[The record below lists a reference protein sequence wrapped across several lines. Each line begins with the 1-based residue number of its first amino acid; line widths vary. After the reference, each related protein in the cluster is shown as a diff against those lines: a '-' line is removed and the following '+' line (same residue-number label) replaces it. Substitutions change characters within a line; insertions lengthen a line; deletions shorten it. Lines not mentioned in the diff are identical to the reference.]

1 VTFDFIVVGAG
12 SAGCVLANRLSAEPS
27 ARVLLLEAGERK
39 THLHPLV
46 KVPLAW
52 YPASETKR
60 FGWGFSA
67 EPEVQTEHRVLHQPR
82 GKMLGGTS
90 SINGMMYSR
99 GNRGDYDGW
108 AKEGLPGWSYDA
120 VLPYFKRSESSWRGQ
135 TAYHGGSGP
144 MSVSANPKQPVIFPA
159 MIETARRLGYACVD
173 DFHGPSQEGFGM
185 PDFTTR
191 RGRRESTATA
201 FLARAERRPN
211 LTVEAGAHAV
221 RVRLEGHTATGLEYL
236 KDGKT
241 RFAAGGEVILCAGA
255 YNSPQLLMLSGIG
268 RAEELNEAG
277 IPPLHDRRAVGR
289 NLQDHAL
296 IPAVFEA
303 ARAFDFEK
311 LLRLDQL
318 GLAAL
323 RWMLNGGG
331 PLGEAPLSV
340 QGYVRLHTD
349 SADSADSEYPQVQF
363 QVSHVSFMARPWFP
377 GWRRG
382 AGHQFTAA
390 AMHLHPSGRG
400 SITLRSADPLAA
412 PRIRLGLLAND
423 EDRRAA
429 REMFAFIR
437 TFFATAPV
445 STLVARE
452 LFPGDSVKTDDE
464 VDAFVRR
471 TLQTG
476 MHPTSSCAMG
486 IDAAAS
492 VVDAELRV
500 HGISGLRVADASIM
514 PRIVSGNTNA
524 PVIMIAEKAADLILG
539 RCAARD
545 ADRELKP
552 VS

>member
-1 VTFDFIVVGAG
+1 VNFDFIVVGAG
-12 SAGCVLANRLSAEPS
+12 SAGCVLANRLSADP
-27 ARVLLLEAGERK
+27 AVRVLLVEAGGRSA
-39 THLHPLV
+39 HLHPLV

-52 YPASETKR
+52 YPASESKR

-67 EPEVQTEHRVLHQPR
+67 EPEAPTEQRVLQQPR
-82 GKMLGGTS
+82 GKLLGGTS

-108 AKEGLPGWSYDA
+108 AKEGLPGWSYEA
-120 VLPYFKRSESSWRGQ
+120 VLPYFKRSESNWRGP

-144 MSVSANPKQPVIFPA
+144 MRVSANPKQPVIFPA
-159 MIETARRLGYACVD
+159 MLETARQLGYACLE

-201 FLARAERRPN
+201 FLASAQQRAN
-211 LTVEAGAHAV
+211 LTLATGAHAL
-221 RVRLEGHTATGLEYL
+221 RVRLDGHTATGLEYL
-236 KDGKT
+236 KDGQT
-241 RFAAGGEVILCAGA
+241 RFAAGREVILCAGA

-268 RAEELNEAG
+268 RADELREAG
-277 IPPLHDRRAVGR
+277 ITPLHELRAVGR

-303 ARAFDFEK
+303 ARAFDFET

-318 GLAAL
+318 GWAAL
-323 RWMLNGGG
+323 RWLLTGGG

-340 QGYVRLHTD
+340 QGYVRLHAASD
-349 SADSADSEYPQVQF
+349 YPQVQF

-390 AMHLHPSGRG
+390 AMQLQPSGRG

-412 PRIRLGLLAND
+412 PRIRLGLLASD
-423 EDRRAA
+423 ADRWAA
-429 REMFAFIR
+429 REMFSFIR
-437 TFFATAPV
+437 RFFATAPA
-445 STLVARE
+445 STLVTRE
-452 LFPGDSVKTDDE
+452 LFPGDGVNSADE
-464 VDAFVRR
+464 IDAFVRR
-471 TLQTG
+471 TIQTG

-486 IDAAAS
+486 IDAASS

-500 HGISGLRVADASIM
+500 HGLSGLRVADASIM
-514 PRIVSGNTNA
+514 PRVVSGNTNA

-539 RCAARD
+539 RAAAPD
-545 ADRELKP
+545 GL
-552 VS
+552 